1 MEVRVGNKSM
11 RVVSFA
17 DDRYVDVV
25 SMDGTISIRLIIEK
39 DNVVVTAKSGTMI
52 VEHQCAHPAVRI
64 EKAK

>member
-1 MEVRVGNKSM
+1 MEVSLGNHSM

-39 DNVVVTAKSGTMI
+39 DNVVVTTRSGTMI
-52 VEHQCAHPAVRI
+52 VEHQHAHPAVRI
-64 EKAK
+64 EKSK